1 MTMTYPPATPV
12 WCAGCGHFGV
22 QGALE
27 AALDR
32 LEIPAHETAVIAGIG
47 CSGSIQNNMGRYG
60 FHTLHGRVMPTATG
74 LALTSPELTV
84 IAAGGDG
91 DGYAIG
97 GGHLVHAFK
106 RNPSMV
112 YIIMNNGV
120 YGLTKGQD
128 SPTAGVGN
136 DPAALDGLRLGL
148 AVGAGFLARGSTSEA
163 DQLIDLTVEA
173 LQYARDK
180 RGLAFL
186 EIMSPCV
193 TYWDTYP
200 AWSGKVHDLDQEEG
214 YDPSDR
220 AGAFT
225 RLTELDEEHR
235 IPIGMI
241 YRSPKAR
248 TVPLDPTRGPGY
260 LESVHESMRV

>member
-1 MTMTYPPATPV
+1 MTMTYPPATPI

-22 QGALE
+22 QNAID

-47 CSGSIQNNMGRYG
+47 CSGSVQNNLGRYG
-60 FHTLHGRVMPTATG
+60 YHALHGRVLPTATG
-74 LALTSPELTV
+74 LALAAPHLTV
-84 IAAGGDG
+84 IGAGGDG

-97 GGHLVHAFK
+97 GGHLMHAFK

-136 DPAALDGLRLGL
+136 DPAALDGIRLGL
-148 AVGAGFLARGSTSEA
+148 AIGAGFLARGYTSRAE
-163 DQLIDLTVEA
+163 QLIDLTVQA
-173 LQYARDK
+173 LEYARAG
-180 RGLAFL
+180 RGFAFL

-200 AWSGKVHDLDQEEG
+200 AWSGKVFDLDVEEG
-214 YDPSDR
+214 FDTANR
-220 AGAFT
+220 AATFT
-225 RLTELDEEHR
+225 RLTELDEQHR
-235 IPIGMI
+235 IPIGLI
-241 YRSPKAR
+241 HRNERRRA
-248 TVPLDPTRGPGY
+248 VPLDPSKGPDY
-260 LESVHESMRV
+260 LERVLEGMRV